1 MADTG
6 LLLSHSFDEKLIQG
20 EELYQKLLLDKIEL
34 NSGML
39 VENIVAQMFVASGHK
54 LYFFSKNSRDNAD
67 DRMEIDFLIE
77 KPTLTNAHNICP
89 IEVKSSRNYTFSSLK
104 KFINKYQ
111 KQLSV
116 PYVIH
121 YHDYKEEGGVVY
133 LPIYMVPFL

>member
-1 MADTG
+1 
-6 LLLSHSFDEKLIQG
+6 
-20 EELYQKLLLDKIEL
+20 
-34 NSGML
+34 
-39 VENIVAQMFVASGHK
+39 
-54 LYFFSKNSRDNAD
+54 
-67 DRMEIDFLIE
+67 MEIDFLIE

-121 YHDYKEEGGVVY
+121 YQDYREVDGVVY
-133 LPIYMVPFL
+133 LPIYMVPLL